1 MYQEPEFALQSVSS
15 YGYSRSA
22 PAAADYGRQPDSYD
36 MFVNL
41 HDTLP
46 LHANYPSF
54 IPSSSNATTFT
65 PHTHMHPFQM
75 TPGPVLGP
83 ASQLVVPHR
92 EPSRGSVP
100 LWPAFVDSLRR
111 KESINVE
118 TGKKQQSNLGRNKK
132 RAQSST
138 GVREYFYDESA
149 DVVTLFV
156 DLPVMEPR
164 RSGFLISRNWDR
176 SDQQQEPENG
186 VLTYCLP
193 VQTSLPSKGKRR
205 RSGTDKL
212 PKSKLAKI
220 SEDARRHSHKGE
232 PVPQLSVVLGKQ
244 SAVTI
249 KTEVEEDQKT
259 MIDGRV
265 C

>member
-1 MYQEPEFALQSVSS
+1 MYQELEFASQSVSS
-15 YGYSRSA
+15 YDYRRNA

-41 HDTLP
+41 HDTPP

-118 TGKKQQSNLGRNKK
+118 AGKKKQSNPGRNKK

-138 GVREYFYDESA
+138 GIRKYFYDENT
-149 DVVTLFV
+149 DVVTLLV
-156 DLPVMEPR
+156 DLPVVEPR
-164 RSGFLISRNWDR
+164 RSGFLILRHWDR

-186 VLTYCLP
+186 ILTYCLP

-205 RSGTDKL
+205 RSGTNKL
-212 PKSKLAKI
+212 PKPKLARI
-220 SEDARRHSHKGE
+220 SGDAQRHSHEGE

-244 SAVTI
+244 NAVTI
-249 KTEVEEDQKT
+249 KGEVEEDQK
-259 MIDGRV
+259 MAIDGRL